1 MDPAMND
8 ATGRVAE
15 LTAALAGLRARLAR
29 AAEAAGRPVEDIE
42 LLPVTKF
49 FPASD
54 VSILWRLGCRAFGES
69 RAQEAAAKV
78 VEVQRLLDSPPG
90 GGPRWHMI
98 GKLQRNKARAV
109 ADWAHTVHSV
119 DSPKIAAALGAAAAE
134 GLDAGRR
141 SAPLAVFV
149 QVSLDGDP
157 DRGGVDIGDPAAV
170 DRLCAL
176 IAEQPALALAGLMAI
191 APLGADPDTAFAAL
205 AREHRRVLAR
215 HPGARGL
222 SAGMSGDLEAA
233 VRHGS
238 TCVRVGAALLGERPL
253 TSP

>member
-1 MDPAMND
+1 
-8 ATGRVAE
+8 
-15 LTAALAGLRARLAR
+15 
-29 AAEAAGRPVEDIE
+29 
-42 LLPVTKF
+42 
-49 FPASD
+49 
-54 VSILWRLGCRAFGES
+54 
-69 RAQEAAAKV
+69 
-78 VEVQRLLDSPPG
+78 
-90 GGPRWHMI
+90 
-98 GKLQRNKARAV
+98 
-109 ADWAHTVHSV
+109 
-119 DSPKIAAALGAAAAE
+119 
-134 GLDAGRR
+134 
-141 SAPLAVFV
+141 V

>member
-1 MDPAMND
+1 MDPAMDPAMND

-54 VSILWRLGCRAFGES
+54 VAILWRLGCRVFGES

-78 VEVQRLLDSPPG
+78 VEVQGLLDSPPG

-98 GKLQRNKARAV
+98 GGVQRNKARAV

-141 SAPLAVFV
+141 SAPLEVFV

-157 DRGGVDIGDPAAV
+157 V

-176 IAEQPALALAGLMAI
+176 IAEQPALVLAGLMAI

-205 AREHRRVLAR
+205 AREHRRVLAG